1 MARRSG
7 KHLVVSGI
15 PMLFFGL
22 FAVDATAQTKPM
34 VAEILPPAKGGE
46 CYAKVSVPAKYRT
59 ETIDVLLKEPTE
71 RFQITPARFE
81 QRTKQVLTR
90 EASTELEA
98 VQPELAVE
106 KDSFLVAP
114 ASTEWVRDSIEG
126 TIPVSEGEKRDL
138 NIAGINLSN
147 VSAGSCLYEHYSPAV
162 TKEVPN
168 QVLISEATEE
178 LSVTP
183 AQFRKGT
190 ESVLVKPAH
199 KRLIEVPAVFKEKKE
214 NVLVEAA
221 HSIWKK
227 GTGPIQRIDNL
238 SGEIMCL
245 VDIPAKYETID
256 VEVIGTAPLVT
267 SVNEPAEYETI
278 NIEKLDADASEK
290 RIVVPAKFQT
300 MSKIQVQRP
309 GGFKWLTRRSE
320 DSSDGEPTGRVI
332 CNKAIPANI
341 IAYDRT
347 VVKTAGKFVKTAVPA
362 EYDDVEV
369 LELATDATSVKVP
382 VPGIN
387 SQVDRRVKVQDARF
401 EWMSVLC
408 ETNTSD
414 DIISR
419 LQSALASEGY
429 QVGKIDGVL
438 GNGTLRALSD
448 FQKKNNLAEGGVTME
463 SMQALGVKL

>member
-1 MARRSG
+1 MARRRD
-7 KHLVVSGI
+7 KHLFVSGI
-15 PMLFFGL
+15 PMLFCGL
-22 FAVDATAQTKPM
+22 LAVDATAQTKPM

-59 ETIDVLLKEPTE
+59 ETVDVLLKEPTE

-81 QRTKQVLTR
+81 ERTKQVMTR

-106 KDSFLVAP
+106 EDSFLAAP
-114 ASTEWVRDSIEG
+114 ARTEWVRDSIEG

-138 NIAGINLSN
+138 NIAGINLAN

-162 TKEVPN
+162 IKEIPN

-178 LSVTP
+178 LSVSP
-183 AQFRKGT
+183 AKYRKGT

-199 KRLIEVPAVFKEKKE
+199 KRLIEVPAVFKQKQES
-214 NVLVEAA
+214 VLVEAA
-221 HSIWKK
+221 HSIWQK

-267 SVNEPAEYETI
+267 SVDEPAEYETI
-278 NIEKLDADASEK
+278 NIEKLDSDATEK
-290 RIVVPAKFQT
+290 RVVVPAKFKT
-300 MSKIQVQRP
+300 MNKLQVQKP
-309 GGFKWLTRRSE
+309 GGFTWLTSRSKDAE
-320 DSSDGEPTGRVI
+320 DGEPTGRVI
-332 CNKAIPANI
+332 CNKAIPANV
-341 IAYDRT
+341 IAYERT
-347 VVKTAGKFVKTAVPA
+347 VVKKAGKFVKTAVPA
-362 EYDDVEV
+362 QFEDVEV
-369 LELATDATSVKVP
+369 MELASDASSVKVP
-382 VPGIN
+382 VPGLN
-387 SQVDRRVKVQDARF
+387 SQVERRVKVEDARF

-408 ETNTSD
+408 ETNTTD

-429 QVGKIDGVL
+429 EVGKIDGVL
-438 GNGTLRALSD
+438 GNGTLNALAEY
-448 FQKKNNLAEGGVTME
+448 QKKNNLAEGGVTME
-463 SMQALGVKL
+463 SIKALGVKL